1 MKVTVRETSMIM
13 IRPAECRPRHSLWL
27 SNLDLLQLRNHV
39 TTIYAYNK
47 PTTAGTS
54 ALSFEFF
61 DIKVLKD
68 ALSKALVPFYPVAG
82 RLGRD
87 ANGRLELDCN
97 GEGVLLLEAET
108 ETALA
113 ELGEFIPV
121 PDGREF
127 SPGPEVQLTELVP
140 RVDYSKGVSSYPLLI
155 LQVTRFKCGGVC
167 LGIGIHHTIADGESS
182 LSFINTWADMA
193 RGLPLTATLFWDR
206 TILRAQQPATPK
218 FHHTEYDPHPTMMIA
233 NNSEQRA
240 PKPATVGILKITPEQ
255 LNTLK
260 IRANSRY
267 STYEILTAHIWRCA
281 SKARGFVDEQPTK
294 LQISVDGRSR
304 LNPPI
309 PAGYFGNVIFHT
321 TPVAPVGELISE
333 PLAQTVERIR
343 QAISR
348 MNNEYLRSAIDY
360 LEDPSSPEGI
370 IRVPGHCR
378 SPNLKVVSWM
388 RLPFKSAD
396 FGWGSSILFRK
407 ADISEGTGLILP
419 RNPDGTLSLAICL
432 EADVMEP
439 FKKLLYDSAGP

>member
-1 MKVTVRETSMIM
+1 MKVTVKETSMVQ
-13 IRPAECRPRHSLWL
+13 PAECRPRHSLWL
-27 SNLDLLQLRNHV
+27 SNLDLLQLKNHV

-47 PTTAGTS
+47 PTADGCS
-54 ALSFEFF
+54 ASASEFFF

-68 ALSKALVPFYPVAG
+68 ALSKALVPFYPMAG
-82 RLGRD
+82 RLGRE
-87 ANGRLELDCN
+87 ASGRLELDCN
-97 GEGVLLLEAET
+97 GEGALLHEAES
-108 ETALA
+108 ETTLA
-113 ELGEFIPV
+113 ELGEFLPV

-127 SPGPEVQLTELVP
+127 SPGPKVQLTELVP

-167 LGIGIHHTIADGESS
+167 VGIGAHHTLADGESS
-182 LSFINTWADMA
+182 LSFINTWADRA
-193 RGLPLTATLFWDR
+193 RSLPLAATPYWDH

-218 FHHTEYDPHPTMMIA
+218 FHHTEYDPHPTMIT
-233 NNSEQRA
+233 NNNQQR
-240 PKPATVGILKITPEQ
+240 PPQPATVDILKITPEQ
-255 LNTLK
+255 VNTLK
-260 IRANSRY
+260 DRAKSRY

-281 SKARGFVDEQPTK
+281 SKARGLVDEQPTK

-321 TPVAPVGELISE
+321 TPVAPVGELVSE

-348 MNNEYLRSAIDY
+348 MDNEYLKSAIDY

-370 IRVPGHCR
+370 IQVPGHCR

-396 FGWGSSILFRK
+396 FGWGSSFLFRK
-407 ADISEGTGLILP
+407 ADITEGTGIILP
-419 RNPDGTLSLAICL
+419 RNPNGTLSLAICL
-432 EADVMEP
+432 EADAMEA
-439 FKKLLYDSAGP
+439 FKKLLYESGP